1 MWFFSL
7 LIIVHLDHD
16 IKMLL
21 YLLIGSTNQLP
32 NCHIAG
38 ILKFITKEIRL
49 ETYFDKTLKSEKC
62 V

>member
-1 MWFFSL
+1 
-7 LIIVHLDHD
+7 
-16 IKMLL
+16 MLL